1 MSSYDIS
8 IQFAGTGVVSTIAEN
23 ELDYALNVVN
33 VVYSAAPISSIGLSG
48 GSTGL
53 TVANSPLTS
62 NGTMTIGGTLA
73 VASGGTGAIT
83 ADSARSNLV
92 AQKTITSGTPSPS
105 GGSDGDIYL
114 QYT

>member
-8 IQFAGTGVVSTIAEN
+8 IQFDGAGVVSTISQN
-23 ELDYALNVVN
+23 ELDYTLNLVN
-33 VVYSAAPISSIGLSG
+33 VVYSTPPISSIGLSG

-92 AQKTITSGTPSPS
+92 AQKTITSGTASPT

-114 QYT
+114 QYI